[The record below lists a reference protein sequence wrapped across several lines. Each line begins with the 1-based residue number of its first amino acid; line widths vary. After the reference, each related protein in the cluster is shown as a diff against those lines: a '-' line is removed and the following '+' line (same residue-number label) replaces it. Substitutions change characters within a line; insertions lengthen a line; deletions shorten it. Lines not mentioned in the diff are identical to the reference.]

1 MSIPGSRFPMP
12 LILLGA
18 LLGAGFVLIL
28 WSYGTKPNR
37 ILEDPFV
44 KETRERIV
52 SSGTDQELQKF
63 SLSGFDEKGKRF
75 WKLEGDAAKI
85 DQGQT
90 VYLKNNVTLRLRDDT
105 LVRTDRLEWAQSGGM
120 LRTDAPVLVDHHSTK
135 IKGMGAYGLP
145 NQSFI
150 QINKTIEMIIS
161 ASGGNSTTT
170 ITCDGP
176 MKIYYRD
183 NKAVFYRNVKV
194 IDGRGVLTAKRMDV
208 YFDSQDKKV
217 TQIIALGDVV
227 IERAT
232 DRTRSQRAIYT
243 PSTGSLRLEGNPEV
257 TLSKNYSDG
266 LINAPFGN

>member
-1 MSIPGSRFPMP
+1 MNASPQRVHLP
-12 LILLGA
+12 LILLIG
-18 LLGAGFVLIL
+18 LIGGGLFLIVWGFRA
-28 WSYGTKPNR
+28 KP
-37 ILEDPFV
+37 
-44 KETRERIV
+44 KETAKDPVSSQVRERLV
-52 SSGTDQELQKF
+52 STGTDQELQKF

-90 VYLKNNVTLRLRDDT
+90 VTLKNNVTLRLRDDT
-105 LVRTDRLEWAQSGGM
+105 LVRTDRLEWAQGGGE
-120 LRTDAPVLVDHHSTK
+120 LRTDAPVFVDHQNTK
-135 IKGMGAYGLP
+135 IKGSGAYGLP

-150 QINKTIEMIIS
+150 QINKTIEMTVN
-161 ASGGNSTTT
+161 ATTT

-194 IDGRGVLTAKRMDV
+194 VDGRGILTARRMDV
-208 YFDSQDKKV
+208 YFDNQEKKV

-227 IERAT
+227 IERAS

-257 TLSKNYSDG
+257 TLTKGASPA
-266 LINAPFGN
+266 LFNAAPRN

>member
-1 MSIPGSRFPMP
+1 MKISDSRFPTP
-12 LILLGA
+12 LILLA
-18 LLGAGFVLIL
+18 VLFGAGLIFIIM
-28 WSYGTKPNR
+28 SYGAKSKAGKD
-37 ILEDPFV
+37 DPITQ
-44 KETRERIV
+44 EARERIAD
-52 SSGTDQELQKF
+52 SGTDQELQKF

-105 LVRTDRLEWAQSGGM
+105 LVRTDRLEWAQGGGE
-120 LRTDAPVLVDHHSTK
+120 LRTDAPIFVDHHSTK

-150 QINKTIEMIIS
+150 QINKTIEMIV
-161 ASGGNSTTT
+161 NTTTT

-183 NKAVFYRNVKV
+183 NKAIFYRNVKV
-194 IDGRGVLTAKRMDV
+194 VDGRGVLTAKRMDV

-232 DRTRSQRAIYT
+232 DKTRSQRAIYT

-257 TLSKNYSDG
+257 TLSKSSSPGFID
-266 LINAPFGN
+266 APLSN

>member
-1 MSIPGSRFPMP
+1 MSASARRFSMP
-12 LILLGA
+12 LILLTL
-18 LLGAGFVLIL
+18 LLGVGLIL
-28 WSYGTKPNR
+28 IVRSYGSKPKAAP
-37 ILEDPFV
+37 EDKIV
-44 KETRERIV
+44 QEARERIV
-52 SSGTDQELQKF
+52 RSGTDQELQKF

-90 VYLKNNVTLRLRDDT
+90 VYLKNNVTLHLRDDT
-105 LVRTDRLEWAQSGGM
+105 VVRTDRLEWSQGGGE
-120 LRTDAPVLVDHHSTK
+120 LRTDAPVFVDHQNTK

-150 QINKTIEMIIS
+150 QINKTIEMVI
-161 ASGGNSTTT
+161 NSVTT

-176 MKIYYRD
+176 MKIFYHD
-183 NKAVFYRNVKV
+183 NKAIFYRNVKV
-194 IDGRGVLTAKRMDV
+194 VDGRGVLTAKRMDV
-208 YFDSQDKKV
+208 YFDNQDKKV

-227 IERAT
+227 IERGT

-257 TLSKNYSDG
+257 TLSKGSSPG
-266 LINAPFGN
+266 LIDAPLRN